1 MKINVHNLIRPEIT
15 DMKPYVV
22 NNVPHKIKM
31 DANENP
37 YDIPKHIKEHINK
50 EIINHNFNRYPDPI
64 AIELREALAVE
75 QGVDSSQILIGN
87 GSDEL
92 ISYIISAFGGSDS
105 AVIFPTPTFSI
116 YEIFA
121 KLWGTKTIGIPL
133 SEEFDLKSDE
143 FISSMNSINRSIVFI
158 SFPNNPTGNC
168 FSEQAI
174 AEIVENSRSSIIVL
188 DEAYYE
194 FSRKTFL
201 QLIHLH
207 NNIIILRTFSKA
219 YGLAG
224 LRVGYMVASK
234 EIIDEIMKVKMVFNI
249 NSLSQKIALIILKYK
264 DEMSKYINIILQER
278 DKLVAELSKKDELT
292 VFNTDA
298 NFILFR
304 MKTDAQFLFSE
315 LLKNG
320 ILIRNLNEPGLL
332 KNCLRVTVGKP
343 DENFA
348 FMSVIN
354 KVLKQQE

>member
-1 MKINVHNLIRPEIT
+1 MKINVHNLVRPEIT
-15 DMKPYVV
+15 DLRPYVV
-22 NNVPHKIKM
+22 NNVPHRIKM

-50 EIINHNFNRYPDPI
+50 EIINHNFNRYPDPM

-75 QGVDSSQILIGN
+75 LGIDGGQILIGN

-92 ISYIISAFGGSDS
+92 IGYTISAFGGSGS
-105 AVIFPTPTFSI
+105 AVIFPIPTFSI
-116 YEIFA
+116 YEISA
-121 KLWGTKTIGIPL
+121 KLWGTKVISIPL
-133 SEEFDLKSDE
+133 SEGFELRSDE
-143 FISSMNSINRSIVFI
+143 FISAMNSVNRSIVFI

-174 AEIVENSRSSIIVL
+174 SEIIENSKSSIIVL

-234 EIIDEIMKVKMVFNI
+234 EIINEITKVKMVFNI

-264 DEMSKYINIILQER
+264 DEMSKYIDIILEER
-278 DKLVAELSKKDELT
+278 DKMISQLSEKDYLT
-292 VFNTDA
+292 VFNTDS

-304 MKTDAQFLFSE
+304 VETDAQFLFSE

-320 ILIRNLNEPGLL
+320 ILIRNLDEPGLL

-348 FMSVIN
+348 FISVIN
-354 KVLKQQE
+354 KVLKP

>member
-1 MKINVHNLIRPEIT
+1 MKINIADLIRPGIVNL
-15 DMKPYVV
+15 KPYVV
-22 NNVPHKIKM
+22 NNIPHKIKM

-50 EIINHNFNRYPDPI
+50 EIIEHNFNRYPDPI
-64 AIELREALAVE
+64 ATALREALASE
-75 QGVDSSQILIGN
+75 LEVDANQILIGN

-92 ISYIISAFGGSDS
+92 ISYIISAFGGNDS

-116 YEIFA
+116 YEISA
-121 KLWGTKTIGIPL
+121 KLWGTKTIKISL
-133 SEEFDLKSDE
+133 SEGFDLKPDK
-143 FISSMNSINRSIVFI
+143 FIASMNSISRSIVFI

-174 AEIVENSRSSIIVL
+174 AEIIENGKSSIIVL

-201 QLIHLH
+201 QLLHLH

-224 LRVGYMVASK
+224 LRVGYMVANK
-234 EIIDEIMKVKMVFNI
+234 EIIDEIMKVKMVYNV
-249 NSLSQKIALIILKYK
+249 NSLSQKIALILLKYK
-264 DEMSKYINIILQER
+264 NEMSKHINIILQER
-278 DKLVAELSKKDELT
+278 DKLIDELNKKDGLK

-304 MKTDAQFLFSE
+304 VKTDAQFLFSA
-315 LLKNG
+315 LLESG

-332 KNCLRVTVGKP
+332 ENCLRVTVGKP
-343 DENFA
+343 DENIA
-348 FMSVIN
+348 FLSAID
-354 KVLKQQE
+354 KIL

>member
-1 MKINVHNLIRPEIT
+1 MKIHIADFIRPDIV
-15 DMKPYVV
+15 DLKPYVV

-50 EIINHNFNRYPDPI
+50 EIIDHHFNRYPDPI
-64 AIELREALAVE
+64 AIELRSALASDL
-75 QGVDSSQILIGN
+75 GVDSNQILIGN

-92 ISYIISAFGGSDS
+92 IGYIISAFGGSS
-105 AVIFPTPTFSI
+105 ATVIFPTPTFSI

-121 KLWGTKTIGIPL
+121 KLFGTKIVSIPL
-133 SEEFDLKSDE
+133 SEEFDIRPDE
-143 FISSMNSINRSIVFI
+143 FISAMDSAKRSVVFI

-174 AEIVENSRSSIIVL
+174 MEIIDNSKSSIIVL

-201 QLIHLH
+201 RLLQLH

-224 LRVGYMVASK
+224 LRVGYMISNK
-234 EIIDEIMKVKMVFNI
+234 EIIDEVMKVKMVYNI
-249 NSLSQKIALIILKYK
+249 NSLSQKIALILLKHK
-264 DEMSKYINIILQER
+264 SEMAEYINIILNER
-278 DKLVAELSKKDELT
+278 DKLIDNLSMKNELT
-292 VFNTDA
+292 VFDTDA

-304 MKTDAQFLFSE
+304 VKTDAQFLFSE

-320 ILIRNLNEPGLL
+320 ILIRNLNEQELL

-343 DENFA
+343 EENVA

-354 KVLKQQE
+354 KVL

>member
-1 MKINVHNLIRPEIT
+1 MRINIQDFVRPDIVNL
-15 DMKPYVV
+15 KPYVV
-22 NNVPHKIKM
+22 NKVPHKIKM

-50 EIINHNFNRYPDPI
+50 EIIKHHFNRYPDPI
-64 AIELREALAVE
+64 AEELRTALAE
-75 QGVDSSQILIGN
+75 ELGVNPNQILIGN

-92 ISYIISAFGGSDS
+92 ISYIISAFGGSD
-105 AVIFPTPTFSI
+105 AGVIFPTPTFAI

-121 KLWGTKTIGIPL
+121 KLWGTKTLNIPL
-133 SEEFDLKSDE
+133 SEEFDIKSDE
-143 FISSMNSINRSIVFI
+143 LILAMNSVKRSIVFI

-174 AEIVENSRSSIIVL
+174 AEIIDNSKSSIIVI

-194 FSRKTFL
+194 FSKRTFL
-201 QLIHLH
+201 RLLGLH

-224 LRVGYMVASK
+224 LRIGYMVANK
-234 EIIDEIMKVKMVFNI
+234 EIIDEITKVKMVYNI
-249 NSLSQKIALIILKYK
+249 NSLSQKIALILLKYK
-264 DEMSKYINIILQER
+264 NEMSEYINIILNER
-278 DKLVAELSKKDELT
+278 DKLISELSKKNELK
-292 VFNTDA
+292 VFKTDA

-304 MKTDAQFLFSE
+304 AKTDAQFLFSE

-320 ILIRNLNEPGLL
+320 ILIRNLDEPGLL

-343 DENFA
+343 EENIA

-354 KVLKQQE
+354 KVL

>member
-1 MKINVHNLIRPEIT
+1 MKINIAGLIRPGIVNL
-15 DMKPYVV
+15 KPYVV
-22 NNVPHKIKM
+22 NNIPHKIKM

-50 EIINHNFNRYPDPI
+50 EIIEHNFNRYPDPI
-64 AIELREALAVE
+64 ATELREALASE
-75 QGVDSSQILIGN
+75 LEVDANQILIGN

-92 ISYIISAFGGSDS
+92 ISYIISAFGGNGS

-116 YEIFA
+116 YEISA
-121 KLWGTKTIGIPL
+121 KLWETKTIKIPL
-133 SEEFDLKSDE
+133 SEGFDLKPDK
-143 FISSMNSINRSIVFI
+143 FIASMNSISRSIVFI

-174 AEIVENSRSSIIVL
+174 AEIVENGKSSIIVL

-201 QLIHLH
+201 QLLHLH

-224 LRVGYMVASK
+224 LRVGYMVANK
-234 EIIDEIMKVKMVFNI
+234 EIIDEIMKVKMVYNI
-249 NSLSQKIALIILKYK
+249 NSLSQKIALILLKYK
-264 DEMSKYINIILQER
+264 NEMSKYINIILQER
-278 DKLVAELSKKDELT
+278 DKLIDELNKKDGLK

-304 MKTDAQFLFSE
+304 VKTDAQFLFSA
-315 LLKNG
+315 LLENG
-320 ILIRNLNEPGLL
+320 ILIRNLDEPGLL
-332 KNCLRVTVGKP
+332 ENCLRVTVGKP
-343 DENFA
+343 DENIA
-348 FMSVIN
+348 FLSAID
-354 KVLKQQE
+354 KIL